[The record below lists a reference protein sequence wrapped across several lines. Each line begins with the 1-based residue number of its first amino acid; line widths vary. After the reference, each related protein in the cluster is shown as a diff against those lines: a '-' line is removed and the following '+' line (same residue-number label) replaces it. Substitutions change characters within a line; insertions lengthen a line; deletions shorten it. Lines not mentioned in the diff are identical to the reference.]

1 MASKDFGKRK
11 SSFKNFQELYER
23 IAGEQEIPKS
33 PEIEAS
39 VLGSLLTDGRAVA
52 RTIEVLGRTDDD
64 EPSPFFY
71 NANAAIY
78 RAVIDLDDAHER
90 VDLLTVTAKLRAKGI
105 LEDAGGAAYLAMLS
119 SKSVSTANVEAHS
132 RLLLQYMIRREL
144 IRNGDEQKLMAM
156 DLSIDE
162 FDAIEQ
168 ADVSL
173 YRLNQLRFK
182 KSWKSLD
189 QLSDEVTD
197 SIQRIMDR
205 NLDVT
210 GVPSGLEDLDRMTNG
225 WQEADLIIIGARP
238 SQGKSALSNVLARN
252 ASLGHKIPV
261 GIFSLEMKAP
271 MLLKRM
277 VCSHSGLDLLQVN
290 KGKLTPE
297 EWKRYAE
304 SNKIIRKAP
313 IFIDDT
319 PGITPGELKA
329 KARRLKQKEGIGL
342 LIVDYLQL
350 MEAGE
355 KVDSREQGISKISRS
370 MKMLAMDLD
379 MPVIALSQLSRELE
393 KRKNN
398 RPMLSDL
405 RESGAIEQDADV
417 VIFIHRPETYGIDK
431 FEDTKPTDGIAELI
445 IGKQRNGPIGTVRVK
460 FEKTSG
466 DFTDIAPFFPDES
479 RLGNW

>member
-1 MASKDFGKRK
+1 MSKDFGKRK
-11 SSFKNFQELYER
+11 STFRNFQELYEKV
-23 IAGEQEIPKS
+23 AADGKEIPRAA
-33 PEIEAS
+33 EIEAS
-39 VLGSLLTDGRAVA
+39 VLGALLSDKPSVSRA
-52 RTIEVLGRTDDD
+52 IEVLGRTDDD

-78 RAVIDLDDAHER
+78 RAVLDLDDAHEP
-90 VDLLTVTAKLRAKGI
+90 VDLLTVTAKLRAKGLI
-105 LEDAGGAAYLAMLS
+105 EDCGGAGYLAMLTG
-119 SKSVSTANVEAHS
+119 KVVSTANVENHA
-132 RLLLQYMIRREL
+132 RMLMEYMIRREL
-144 IRNGDEQKLMAM
+144 IRNGEEQKLRAWDMSE
-156 DLSIDE
+156 DV

-168 ADVSL
+168 SDVSL
-173 YRLNQLRFK
+173 YRLNQVRYK

-197 SIQRIMDR
+197 SIQRIMER

-210 GVPSGLEDLDRMTNG
+210 GVPSDLEDLDRMTNG

-261 GIFSLEMKAP
+261 GIFSLEMKAH

-304 SNKIIRKAP
+304 ANKIIRKAP
-313 IFIDDT
+313 IYIDDT

-342 LIVDYLQL
+342 LIIDYLQL

-370 MKMLAMDLD
+370 LKMLAMDLD

-417 VIFIHRPETYGIDK
+417 VIFIHRPETYGIEK

-466 DFTDIAPFFPDES
+466 DFSDIAPFFPDEG
-479 RLGNW
+479 RLGSW